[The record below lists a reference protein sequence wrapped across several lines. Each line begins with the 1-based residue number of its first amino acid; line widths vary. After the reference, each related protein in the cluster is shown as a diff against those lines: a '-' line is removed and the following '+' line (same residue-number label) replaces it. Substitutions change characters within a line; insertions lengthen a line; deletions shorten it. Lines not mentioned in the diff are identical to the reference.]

1 MTVLVNDLE
10 WRLDRDF
17 VGITHFE
24 MHGVPHAELNE
35 RLRGQCRKQAVGDHD
50 VRVATFGDA
59 ESLPVA
65 GPNDR
70 RIAIAHDRD
79 PITRRAAGPLI
90 GTVER
95 ARRQMRT
102 PMRTAPVHK
111 HAVSPT
117 RVGP

>member
-1 MTVLVNDLE
+1 MTAPVDDLE
-10 WRLDRDF
+10 CRLDRDF

-35 RLRGQCRKQAVGDHD
+35 RLPGQRRKQAVSDHD

-70 RIAIAHDRD
+70 RIAIARGLD
-79 PITRRAAGPLI
+79 PITCKGHWPAHRHDRA
-90 GTVER
+90 R
-95 ARRQMRT
+95 ARRQKSAF
-102 PMRTAPVHK
+102 TA
-111 HAVSPT
+111 
-117 RVGP
+117 